1 MCTQVTALRMHVNR
15 VPNET
20 LPGKPEMINKQQ
32 LLLGALTV
40 SEHLAQ
46 SDVDP
51 KCTSLNIWAD
61 VNFNFSK

>member
-1 MCTQVTALRMHVNR
+1 
-15 VPNET
+15 
-20 LPGKPEMINKQQ
+20 MINKQQ